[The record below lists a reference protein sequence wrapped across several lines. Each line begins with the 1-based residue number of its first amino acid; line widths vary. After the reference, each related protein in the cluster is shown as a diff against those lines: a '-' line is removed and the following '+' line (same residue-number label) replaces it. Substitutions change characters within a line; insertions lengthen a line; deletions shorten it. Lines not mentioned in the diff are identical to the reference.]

1 MVLNKVDLMKK
12 EDLLP
17 IIADYSS
24 MHDFASIVPVSAKNN
39 DGLDILLHDMVT
51 DQPENQIAAEIIREK
66 LLWLLDKEVPH
77 GIAIEIT
84 KMQEK
89 EKITNIYATIYCEK
103 ASHKGI
109 IIGKHGE
116 MLKKIGTMARGDIEK
131 MLDKKVYLELWV
143 KVKSDWRNS
152 DFLIKNF
159 GFTNE

>member
-1 MVLNKVDLMKK
+1 MNSPIERLTKK
-12 EDLLP
+12 EERSGFLMATLDEDELYAVQNF
-17 IIADYSS
+17 IAG
-24 MHDFASIVPVSAKNN
+24 MKA
-39 DGLDILLHDMVT
+39 T
-51 DQPENQIAAEIIREK
+51 
-66 LLWLLDKEVPH
+66 KEYV
-77 GIAIEIT
+77 